1 MQKFLSGLI
10 SLSITFFAAGVLAQ
24 EVKTM
29 TGEAEAGAV
38 MVSGN
43 NESDSYSTKGKLVY
57 TFLDKNIFTAS
68 GRYLKTETKATPGA
82 DKEETA
88 RNWEAG
94 LRYERALTDWF
105 SVFAGHK
112 AESDIFNGYIQRDS
126 SDLGLKYYL
135 TQNENN
141 TWFVEAGYRYQKLY
155 TTANELTYS
164 NMGRIYSEYARKLDQ
179 TLSFKYWI
187 EYLPN
192 FSDSEAYLVN
202 TEASLNVM
210 INQIFSLK
218 LAYLLQ
224 YQNVMPAGSD
234 TYTTKTSTVNL
245 VAKF

>member
-1 MQKFLSGLI
+1 MKNFVFLCASVM
-10 SLSITFFAAGVLAQ
+10 FFGSFNAFAETAPL
-24 EVKTM
+24 

-38 MVSGN
+38 LVSGN

-57 TFLDKNIFTAS
+57 TLDKNIFTAS
-68 GRYLKTETKATPGA
+68 GRYLRTETKASPTA
-82 DKEETA
+82 TKEETA

-94 LRYERALTDWF
+94 VRYERALTDWF

-112 AESDIFNGYIQRDS
+112 AESDIFNGYVQRDS

-135 TQNENN
+135 TNNEKNV
-141 TWFVEAGYRYQKLY
+141 WFMEAGYRYQKLMP
-155 TTANELTYS
+155 TAGAETFS
-164 NMGRIYSEYARKLDQ
+164 NMGRLYSEYAHKMDQ

-210 INQIFSLK
+210 INSIFSLK
-218 LAYLLQ
+218 VAYLVQ
-224 YQNVMPAGSD
+224 YQNIMPAGSD

>member
-1 MQKFLSGLI
+1 MKKILSIFAGLLLTVG
-10 SLSITFFAAGVLAQ
+10 SLSALAQ
-24 EVKTM
+24 TPPF

-57 TFLDKNIFTAS
+57 TLDKNIFTAS
-68 GRYLKTETKATPGA
+68 GRYLKTETKANA
-82 DKEETA
+82 AASKEETA

-94 LRYERALTDWF
+94 LRYERSLNDWF
-105 SVFAGHK
+105 SVYAGHK
-112 AESDIFNGYIQRDS
+112 AESDIFNGYLQRDS
-126 SDLGLKYYL
+126 SDLGLKYFL
-135 TQNENN
+135 SKSDVN
-141 TWFVEAGYRYQKLY
+141 TWFVEAGYRYQKLMPIPGS
-155 TTANELTYS
+155 TTYS
-164 NMGRIYSEYARKLDQ
+164 TMGRFYTEYARKLDQ

-192 FSDSEAYLVN
+192 FSESEAYLVN

-218 LAYLLQ
+218 LAYLVQ
-224 YQNVMPAGSD
+224 YQNVMPAGSE